1 MQWDK
6 LEIMAWSL
14 GQEGIINQLYDLMQK
29 TILLTWLLLFSVS
42 VFGQS
47 TFLKN
52 FQGGSLR
59 SFLPLSNGGILGVGT
74 QSQPQYPYP
83 EDGLLVRFNH
93 DGEVIW
99 KRRYPALNAI
109 YYAVENNN
117 GYVVVGDSVR
127 TGAHPQ
133 PYYSIVSKL
142 ASNGDVIWSKILGG
156 EYDISTP
163 ERLIKVQNGY
173 LISGRYSINQ
183 QPRSYFS
190 RIDEEGTTV
199 WSKSFVAFPYGIE
212 ATPSFITEG
221 DTLYTCYT
229 FNANGCFS
237 RFDLN
242 TGNLIGL
249 SSFGGIYFDGFTTI
263 KSTQDG
269 NFILAGLTRSTTG
282 SEESRPWVV
291 KVNRTGQI
299 IWSKTYN
306 LLGTSLTCFM
316 AAASDGGFVLSMNGD
331 NVATQAYAILAKIDA
346 FGNLLW
352 AYDYSVG
359 QYSGS
364 REIDS
369 TVDGGFLAGLL
380 KVNNL
385 GRFANGCCPTP
396 ITFQVENFMPP
407 YKYPFIIAEDWEST
421 SPFFMDGITD
431 ALSMVS
437 DVCENSLASINQQI
451 LVCQGDSI
459 QINGNFFQAPNTI
472 RDTVQNLEG
481 GCDTVRVYNLV
492 QVPQPFRVETV
503 SFCPGNSV
511 EINGISYTQP
521 DTISQFLPAT
531 TGCDTLLV
539 TFLRLK
545 NLPKKYETTTFC
557 PGDTV
562 FVNGTGYQF
571 PGILPFPDTLPG
583 AGIGCDTLLYH
594 ILAYPVQPSSVAI
607 ICPPDMVVSTA
618 PATPLAVNY
627 TMPTATTDC
636 VCPDLNFSL
645 VQGFP
650 TGAAFPVGNTQVCY
664 SASDICGDFNSCCFK
679 VEVEEELA
687 CDVKETGCIQYELLG
702 ISVDSAQNK
711 TFRVRVTNDCVSPL
725 VYMAIQIPNGVE
737 AISPVQNSPYISF
750 NNREYSVRN
759 PNQSP
764 FRSVR
769 FKAVNDGIVAGQS
782 DVFEYTL
789 PAQANPVFIKV
800 TTRLSS
806 GVFYEAMFNTFG
818 CVIHANKIADRSTSH
833 TIPSPRVRV
842 FPNPSNGELFIDF
855 SEWESGTAQVRVL
868 NVQGREMMQKLLAT
882 DGESQPFSVPLFL
895 PDGLYF
901 LEIKAENGE
910 RQIIKI
916 VLRR

>member
-1 MQWDK
+1 
-6 LEIMAWSL
+6 
-14 GQEGIINQLYDLMQK
+14 MQK

-42 VFGQS
+42 LFGQS
-47 TFLKN
+47 TFHKTYTDWRADGT
-52 FQGGSLR
+52 FSVIPCKSGGYLLTSYQQSGGNKGILTR
-59 SFLPLSNGGILGVGT
+59 LDELGAVIWQKKFPSIHFARISVEAEDGFVMVGDTSYDFNHRGYTMVTKVSYSGSILWSKKLGNNLFKSIPANIIKVHNGFVVSGESNDFNNPNQSGSYFTKLDSNGNVL
-74 QSQPQYPYP
+74 
-83 EDGLLVRFNH
+83 
-93 DGEVIW
+93 
-99 KRRYPALNAI
+99 
-109 YYAVENNN
+109 
-117 GYVVVGDSVR
+117 
-127 TGAHPQ
+127 
-133 PYYSIVSKL
+133 
-142 ASNGDVIWSKILGG
+142 WSKI
-156 EYDISTP
+156 Y
-163 ERLIKVQNGY
+163 
-173 LISGRYSINQ
+173 SGT
-183 QPRSYFS
+183 FS
-190 RIDEEGTTV
+190 N
-199 WSKSFVAFPYGIE
+199 SFNSPASLLV
-212 ATPSFITEG
+212 EG
-221 DTLYTCYT
+221 DTIYACGSLKGH
-229 FNANGCFS
+229 GCFV
-237 RFDLN
+237 RINLN
-242 TGNLIGL
+242 TGGLIGL
-249 SSFGGIYFDGFTTI
+249 SSFGKNYAEDFSSIQL
-263 KSTQDG
+263 TQDG
-269 NFILAGLTRSTTG
+269 NFMLAGTTYSTTG

-291 KVNRTGQI
+291 KVNRMGQI

-306 LLGTSLTCFM
+306 ILGTSLGCKM
-316 AAASDGGFVLSMNGD
+316 ADAHDGGFVLSMGLVDGFN
-331 NVATQAYAILAKIDA
+331 NSFAILAKIDA
-346 FGNLLW
+346 NGNLLW
-352 AYDYSVG
+352 AYNYSAGLAAGLIGVMSMNDHSFLSVG
-359 QYSGS
+359 
-364 REIDS
+364 RLD
-369 TVDGGFLAGLL
+369 DFANLMLL
-380 KVNNL
+380 KTDSL
-385 GRFANGCCPTP
+385 GHINNGCCPAP
-396 ITFQVENFMPP
+396 ITFQVENFT
-407 YKYPFIIAEDWEST
+407 PFVQSPALTVNDWEST
-421 SPFFMDGITD
+421 IPFITKAITD
-431 ALSMVS
+431 TSFEVN
-437 DVCENSLASINQQI
+437 DFCKTPITSIVEQI
-451 LVCQGDSI
+451 QVCQGDSI

-492 QVPQPFRVETV
+492 QVPQPFRVETI

-636 VCPDLNFSL
+636 VCADLNFSL

-650 TGAAFPVGNTQVCY
+650 SGAAFPIGNTQVCY

-702 ISVDSAQNK
+702 ISVDAAQNK
-711 TFRVRVTNDCVSPL
+711 TFRVRVTNYCVSPL
-725 VYMAIQIPNGVE
+725 VYMAIQVPNGVE

-806 GVFYEAMFNTFG
+806 GVFYEAMLNTFG